1 MIEKYLHWIGK
12 THGVKWAALRYFNAA
27 GAALNGAIG
36 EDHDP
41 ESHLIPLVL
50 QTALGQRKQLSI
62 FGDDYPTPDGTCI
75 RDYIHVLDL
84 ASAHLAALDG
94 LYEDRL
100 KQNVYNVGTGAGHS
114 VKEII
119 DTAENMTE
127 RSIAAKTDERRAGDP
142 PVLVADSRTL
152 QEDTGWKPQYSDLQ
166 TIIQSAW
173 QWHRAHPDGF

>member
-1 MIEKYLHWIGK
+1 MKVKKAVIPARKLEGSRFDIGDK
-12 THGVKWAALRYFNAA
+12 LGSFKASTEIALMA
-27 GAALNGAIG
+27 
-36 EDHDP
+36 
-41 ESHLIPLVL
+41 
-50 QTALGQRKQLSI
+50 
-62 FGDDYPTPDGTCI
+62 I

-119 DTAENMTE
+119 ETAENMTE

-152 QEDTGWKPQYSDLQ
+152 QEDTGWKPQYSNLQ

-173 QWHRAHPDGF
+173 QWHRAYPDVFEIRLFPARAAGKRPGGC

>member
-1 MIEKYLHWIGK
+1 MKVKKTVIPARKLEGSRFDIGDK
-12 THGVKWAALRYFNAA
+12 LGSFKASTEIALMA
-27 GAALNGAIG
+27 
-36 EDHDP
+36 
-41 ESHLIPLVL
+41 
-50 QTALGQRKQLSI
+50 
-62 FGDDYPTPDGTCI
+62 I

-84 ASAHLAALDG
+84 ASAHMAALDG

-119 DTAENMTE
+119 ETAENMTE